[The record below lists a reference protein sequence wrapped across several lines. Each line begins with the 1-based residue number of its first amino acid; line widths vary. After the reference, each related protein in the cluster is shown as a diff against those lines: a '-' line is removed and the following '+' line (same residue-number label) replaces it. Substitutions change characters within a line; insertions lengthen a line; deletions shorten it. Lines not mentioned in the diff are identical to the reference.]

1 MAQLFPRVRA
11 TRLIAHRALGAI
23 TLALVAALLGWA
35 PAPPAAAHGEL
46 VSSDPSEG
54 GQIEAMP
61 SRAFL
66 TFSDAILEVHEVT
79 VVGPEG
85 SVTNGDPTSVGA
97 EVRQTLGA
105 GPDGAYTM
113 NYHVVSAD
121 GHEISGEIHF
131 EVGALSVAADGVTSG
146 SDAAATSA
154 GEDGFWEDGLD
165 AALPVTL
172 VLLAGAAALVLLRRQ
187 RLGRRP

>member
-1 MAQLFPRVRA
+1 
-11 TRLIAHRALGAI
+11 
-23 TLALVAALLGWA
+23 
-35 PAPPAAAHGEL
+35 
-46 VSSDPSEG
+46 
-54 GQIEAMP
+54 MP

-66 TFSDAILEVHEVT
+66 TFSDAIIEVHEVT

-113 NYHVVSAD
+113 DYYVVSAD
-121 GHEISGEIHF
+121 GHDDHAGRSTSRWAPCPSLLTAGLPDPMPPPRRVRTASGR
-131 EVGALSVAADGVTSG
+131 
-146 SDAAATSA
+146 AAATLRCPSA
-154 GEDGFWEDGLD
+154 
-165 AALPVTL
+165 L

-187 RLGRRP
+187 RSRLTARGRGRAVCRLLRVTPHAPGAATITS